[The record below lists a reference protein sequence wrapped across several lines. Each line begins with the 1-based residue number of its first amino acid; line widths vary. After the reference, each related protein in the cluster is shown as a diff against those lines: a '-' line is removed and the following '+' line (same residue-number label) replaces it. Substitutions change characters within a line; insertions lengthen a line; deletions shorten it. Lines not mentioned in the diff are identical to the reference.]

1 LAKRGRRKRRESEPQ
16 TPEQKALGA
25 LERIEGLLEKFIL
38 LQARFIGAQRTA
50 LRKWMRVSNNSIA
63 AASIVVKSRE
73 RKGRRRSK
81 KRKARSRR
89 K

>member
-1 LAKRGRRKRRESEPQ
+1 LAKRRRRKRRESEPR
-16 TPEQKALGA
+16 TPEQKMLGA

-63 AASIVVKSRE
+63 AASTVVKSRE

-81 KRKARSRR
+81 KKARSRR